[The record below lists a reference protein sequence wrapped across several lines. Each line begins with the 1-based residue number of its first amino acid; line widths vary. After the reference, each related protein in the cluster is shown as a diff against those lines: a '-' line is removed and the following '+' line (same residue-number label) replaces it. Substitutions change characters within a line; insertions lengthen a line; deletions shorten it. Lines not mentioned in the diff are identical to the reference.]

1 MQSLAVAQ
9 PNHLALVEVPRP
21 DIGPYDAL
29 VKTEAV
35 FICNATDRKL
45 IEGHFPG
52 IGADQYPLLLG
63 HENVGIVVEKG
74 DKAPLN

>member
-45 IEGHFPG
+45 IEWHFPG
-52 IGADQYPLLLG
+52 IGADQ
-63 HENVGIVVEKG
+63 
-74 DKAPLN
+74 